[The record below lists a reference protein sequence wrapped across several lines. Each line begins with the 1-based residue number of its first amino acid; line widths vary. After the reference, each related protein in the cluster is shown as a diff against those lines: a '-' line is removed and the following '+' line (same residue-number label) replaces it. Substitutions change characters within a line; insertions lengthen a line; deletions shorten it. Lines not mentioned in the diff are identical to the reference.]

1 VSGLARKFSPPV
13 AEPREVLSVLE
24 AADFLGLSRNCVYE
38 YANRG
43 TIPCQRV
50 GRRLL
55 FSRTALVRWLSAC
68 TPEGPS
74 KG

>member
-1 VSGLARKFSPPV
+1 MSAAEKR
-13 AEPREVLSVLE
+13 EPREVLSVLE
-24 AADFLGLSRNCVYE
+24 AADFLGLSRNSVYE

-55 FSRTALVRWLSAC
+55 FSRTALVRWLATC
-68 TPEGPS
+68 RIDGAG
-74 KG
+74 KD

>member
-1 VSGLARKFSPPV
+1 MTAPTAKFAAP
-13 AEPREVLSVLE
+13 EPREVLSVEE
-24 AADFLGLSRNCVYE
+24 AADFLGLSRNTVYT
-38 YANRG
+38 YANGG

-68 TPEGPS
+68 MSSGPS